1 MLIPDAATE
10 AFRRRAAMQCSQRS
24 HRAVADVASWVATG
38 FSGVPESFDELV
50 GGHDYCSRY
59 ERIQGCEGPIVFR
72 FPPSVWDIAQ
82 RYNKGG
88 PTVTEAL
95 YEALK
100 ELEAQVIAL
109 QRSEG
114 KGLLS
119 RLS

>member
-1 MLIPDAATE
+1 MITVLDMNGFKDARPDRLPLSA
-10 AFRRRAAMQCSQRS
+10 
-24 HRAVADVASWVATG
+24 
-38 FSGVPESFDELV
+38 
-50 GGHDYCSRY
+50 
-59 ERIQGCEGPIVFR
+59 
-72 FPPSVWDIAQ
+72 SVWDIAQ

-88 PTVTEAL
+88 PTVT
-95 YEALK
+95 EALK

>member
-59 ERIQGCEGPIVFR
+59 ERIQGCEARSSSAFGIGLGYRPAI
-72 FPPSVWDIAQ
+72 Q
-82 RYNKGG
+82 QGG

>member
-1 MLIPDAATE
+1 M
-10 AFRRRAAMQCSQRS
+10 
-24 HRAVADVASWVATG
+24 ATG

-50 GGHDYCSRY
+50 GVMITVLDMNGFKDARPDRLPLSA
-59 ERIQGCEGPIVFR
+59 
-72 FPPSVWDIAQ
+72 SVWDIAQ

>member
-1 MLIPDAATE
+1 
-10 AFRRRAAMQCSQRS
+10 MQCSQRS

-59 ERIQGCEGPIVFR
+59 ERIQGCGPDR
-72 FPPSVWDIAQ
+72 LPLSASVWDIAQ

>member
-1 MLIPDAATE
+1 MPRCNAA
-10 AFRRRAAMQCSQRS
+10 SG
-24 HRAVADVASWVATG
+24 ATG
-38 FSGVPESFDELV
+38 PQPTSRRGWRRGSPGCRNPSTSLSGVMITVLDMNGFKDARPDRLPLSA
-50 GGHDYCSRY
+50 
-59 ERIQGCEGPIVFR
+59 
-72 FPPSVWDIAQ
+72 SVWDIAQ

>member
-1 MLIPDAATE
+1 MITVLDMNGFKDARPDRLPLSA
-10 AFRRRAAMQCSQRS
+10 
-24 HRAVADVASWVATG
+24 
-38 FSGVPESFDELV
+38 
-50 GGHDYCSRY
+50 
-59 ERIQGCEGPIVFR
+59 
-72 FPPSVWDIAQ
+72 SVWDIAQ

-109 QRSEG
+109 QRSKG

>member
-1 MLIPDAATE
+1 MNGFKDARPD
-10 AFRRRAAMQCSQRS
+10 RLPLS
-24 HRAVADVASWVATG
+24 ASA
-38 FSGVPESFDELV
+38 
-50 GGHDYCSRY
+50 
-59 ERIQGCEGPIVFR
+59 
-72 FPPSVWDIAQ
+72 WDIAQ

>member
-1 MLIPDAATE
+1 MQPAE
-10 AFRRRAAMQCSQRS
+10 PPGRSRRRVVGGDGVLRGRNPSTS
-24 HRAVADVASWVATG
+24 L
-38 FSGVPESFDELV
+38 SGVMITVLDMNGFKDARPDRLPLSA
-50 GGHDYCSRY
+50 
-59 ERIQGCEGPIVFR
+59 
-72 FPPSVWDIAQ
+72 SVWDIAQ

>member
-1 MLIPDAATE
+1 MITVLDMNGFEDARPDRLPLSA
-10 AFRRRAAMQCSQRS
+10 
-24 HRAVADVASWVATG
+24 
-38 FSGVPESFDELV
+38 
-50 GGHDYCSRY
+50 
-59 ERIQGCEGPIVFR
+59 
-72 FPPSVWDIAQ
+72 SVWDIAQ

>member
-1 MLIPDAATE
+1 MNGFKDARPDRLPLSA
-10 AFRRRAAMQCSQRS
+10 
-24 HRAVADVASWVATG
+24 
-38 FSGVPESFDELV
+38 
-50 GGHDYCSRY
+50 
-59 ERIQGCEGPIVFR
+59 
-72 FPPSVWDIAQ
+72 SVWDIAQ
-82 RYNKGG
+82 RYNKGGRG

>member
-1 MLIPDAATE
+1 M
-10 AFRRRAAMQCSQRS
+10 R
-24 HRAVADVASWVATG
+24 
-38 FSGVPESFDELV
+38 
-50 GGHDYCSRY
+50 
-59 ERIQGCEGPIVFR
+59 GPIVFR
-72 FPPSVWDIAQ
+72 FRHRFGIIAQ

>member
-1 MLIPDAATE
+1 MNGFKDARPDRLPLSA
-10 AFRRRAAMQCSQRS
+10 
-24 HRAVADVASWVATG
+24 
-38 FSGVPESFDELV
+38 
-50 GGHDYCSRY
+50 
-59 ERIQGCEGPIVFR
+59 
-72 FPPSVWDIAQ
+72 SVWDIAQ

-114 KGLLS
+114 FPIS
-119 RLS
+119 RSSRRVTIAAHSDIPGAARGAANRMGATTDNHCALRQPSH

>member
-1 MLIPDAATE
+1 MNGFKDARPDRLPLST
-10 AFRRRAAMQCSQRS
+10 
-24 HRAVADVASWVATG
+24 
-38 FSGVPESFDELV
+38 
-50 GGHDYCSRY
+50 
-59 ERIQGCEGPIVFR
+59 
-72 FPPSVWDIAQ
+72 SVWDIAQ

>member
-1 MLIPDAATE
+1 MNGFKDARPDRLPLSA
-10 AFRRRAAMQCSQRS
+10 
-24 HRAVADVASWVATG
+24 
-38 FSGVPESFDELV
+38 
-50 GGHDYCSRY
+50 
-59 ERIQGCEGPIVFR
+59 
-72 FPPSVWDIAQ
+72 SVWDIAQ
-82 RYNKGG
+82 RYKGG

>member
-1 MLIPDAATE
+1 MITVLDMNGFKDARARSSS
-10 AFRRRAAMQCSQRS
+10 AFGIGLGYRPA
-24 HRAVADVASWVATG
+24 
-38 FSGVPESFDELV
+38 
-50 GGHDYCSRY
+50 
-59 ERIQGCEGPIVFR
+59 IQ
-72 FPPSVWDIAQ
+72 Q
-82 RYNKGG
+82 GG